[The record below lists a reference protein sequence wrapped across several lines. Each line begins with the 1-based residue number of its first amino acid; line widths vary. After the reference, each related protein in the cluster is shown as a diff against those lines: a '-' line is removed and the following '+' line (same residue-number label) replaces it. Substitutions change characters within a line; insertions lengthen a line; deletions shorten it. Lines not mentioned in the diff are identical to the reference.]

1 MNELE
6 KQRIL
11 SDLSGQGRVYAI
23 ALLVL
28 IVYVLIASGV
38 VRLSPISPPDQSS
51 RTLQP
56 YSSPRAER

>member
-23 ALLVL
+23 GLLVL

-38 VRLSPISPPDQSS
+38 VQFATPP
-51 RTLQP
+51 RMGATAPPLPP
-56 YSSPRAER
+56 YSTLRAD